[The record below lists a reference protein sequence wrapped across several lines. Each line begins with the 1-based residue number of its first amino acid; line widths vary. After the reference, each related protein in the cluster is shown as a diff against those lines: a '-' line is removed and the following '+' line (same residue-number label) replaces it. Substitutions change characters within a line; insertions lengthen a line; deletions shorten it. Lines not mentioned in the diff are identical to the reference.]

1 VNLSPQDQD
10 IEAYFRWDQ
19 NNNFSAGTHAWALDN
34 IAFNNDFFQHPA
46 SVDFSN
52 GLNDGIFG
60 DITNGKVK
68 ESFVLGRT
76 KSLVF
81 DSNGRRDVTT
91 TAINTQ
97 EFKSL
102 QFDLVYGDGVNGQPA
117 NGFPVSLEY
126 ATEKGGP
133 WKTL

>member
-1 VNLSPQDQD
+1 
-10 IEAYFRWDQ
+10 
-19 NNNFSAGTHAWALDN
+19 
-34 IAFNNDFFQHPA
+34 
-46 SVDFSN
+46 
-52 GLNDGIFG
+52 
-60 DITNGKVK
+60 
-68 ESFVLGRT
+68 LGRT